1 MLKREFIPIGKE
13 NAISRRDLC
22 RMTGTNDREVRREIA
37 RLRSE
42 DDGTDVVIVSAS
54 RGRGYYRTD
63 NVDEIK
69 GFIAE
74 MTARISSIVQAIHI
88 AKLIVKRLR
97 EKQMY
102 GKGLEG

>member
-22 RMTGTNDREVRREIA
+22 RMAGMNDREVRREIA
-37 RLRSE
+37 RLRVE
-42 DDGTDVVIVSAS
+42 DDGSDMVIVSAS

-63 NVDEIK
+63 CVEDIV

-74 MTARISSIVQAIHI
+74 MTARISSIVEAIKH
-88 AKLIVKRLR
+88 AKAVVERLR
-97 EKQMY
+97 KKQMY
-102 GKGLEG
+102 GEGLG